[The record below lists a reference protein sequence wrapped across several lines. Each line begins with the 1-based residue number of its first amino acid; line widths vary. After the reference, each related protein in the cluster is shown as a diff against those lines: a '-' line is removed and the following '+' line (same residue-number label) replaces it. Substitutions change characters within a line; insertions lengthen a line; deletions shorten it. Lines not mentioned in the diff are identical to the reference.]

1 MKPHH
6 TLTQASPHPTKPES
20 NGGAGYGASG
30 LGMEY
35 VEWRLEREGA
45 LWCHIITLLCAAGDW
60 ISGWGEDG
68 EEDGEE
74 GGSSSISSAKILSRR
89 DIRAPKVESFSLA
102 AAAAAS
108 LLPSFCLPFWRTLL
122 APPRSRC
129 GLADLTSR
137 GNIAPASSLMSVQKI
152 SVRSRREGRQSC
164 IQQWIP
170 DRGGGGPLSQDIK
183 NIHKCK
189 HSGHVYWEAVLP

>member
-1 MKPHH
+1 
-6 TLTQASPHPTKPES
+6 
-20 NGGAGYGASG
+20 
-30 LGMEY
+30 MEY

-102 AAAAAS
+102 AAAAE
-108 LLPSFCLPFWRTLL
+108 WR
-122 APPRSRC
+122 
-129 GLADLTSR
+129 
-137 GNIAPASSLMSVQKI
+137 Q
-152 SVRSRREGRQSC
+152 
-164 IQQWIP
+164 
-170 DRGGGGPLSQDIK
+170 PLSFLLFAFLA
-183 NIHKCK
+183 
-189 HSGHVYWEAVLP
+189 HSLGPSKITLRLG